1 MVLFFTIFLDMLGFG
16 ILIPVIPVLLANP
29 HSPHYIL
36 PLGTSVATGY
46 VLLGVLLAVFS
57 FGQFVAAPIIGQFSD
72 KFGRKR
78 LLAFSIGGT
87 AIGHALFAL
96 GILLANIPLL
106 FFARLFAG
114 ITGGNIVVAQA
125 AIADITLPENRAKNF
140 GLMGAAFGL
149 GFIVGPFLGGKLAD
163 ASLVTW
169 FNATTPFWFA
179 SVLSLI
185 NACLVLTFLKETNI
199 YIKRDQVI
207 EWGRSL
213 KNIASAL
220 KIDRVR
226 PLFVTNFLFQMGFA
240 FYVTFASVY
249 LFSRF
254 GFTEG
259 MIGNYFAFVGV
270 WIVITQAI
278 VTRLVAKKFGE
289 SQVLQNSLIATGLC
303 IMAIVLA
310 PQSLVLYMIVPFFAI
325 AVGLSQANMT
335 ALISRSAGANIQGE
349 ILGLNGSVM
358 ALAQTIPPLIS
369 GLIAAKFEP
378 HAPLII
384 ASIII
389 VISGLYFVDHLRRVR
404 PLH

>member
-1 MVLFFTIFLDMLGFG
+1 
-16 ILIPVIPVLLANP
+16 
-29 HSPHYIL
+29 
-36 PLGTSVATGY
+36 
-46 VLLGVLLAVFS
+46 
-57 FGQFVAAPIIGQFSD
+57 
-72 KFGRKR
+72 
-78 LLAFSIGGT
+78 
-87 AIGHALFAL
+87 
-96 GILLANIPLL
+96 
-106 FFARLFAG
+106 
-114 ITGGNIVVAQA
+114 
-125 AIADITLPENRAKNF
+125 
-140 GLMGAAFGL
+140 
-149 GFIVGPFLGGKLAD
+149 
-163 ASLVTW
+163 
-169 FNATTPFWFA
+169 
-179 SVLSLI
+179 
-185 NACLVLTFLKETNI
+185 VLTFLKETNI